1 MKYKLINEIN
11 PKYNTIEQILTNRH
25 IPIEEV
31 AHYLNTT
38 DNDINKPEALGQTC
52 LNNAAAALTTHIAN
66 NDDVLVIIDCDC
78 DGFTAAAVLI
88 NYLHDIFPAWVENH
102 LKWWVHEGKQHG
114 LNDCLDY
121 INSHNF
127 SLIIVPDAGSN
138 DYEAHA
144 ALKEKGIQTIVLDHH
159 LTDKLS
165 EDAIIINNQLSDY
178 SNKDFSGVGIVWQFC
193 RYLDQLLKQ
202 NFADSYLDLV
212 ALGNCGDMMSLTS
225 IETKHII
232 TKGFEPENIHNPYIY
247 ETWQKNKFKLGEH
260 ITSIGAAF
268 YIVPLINAVQRSG
281 TLEEKELL
289 FKSMLKHEAFEMVP
303 STKRGHA
310 PGEMERI
317 VDQAIR
323 TSNNVKNRQTR
334 EQDKAMEDLESLMK
348 DSNLLNHK
356 VILFTLEDGAI
367 DRNIAGLIANKI
379 ANKYQRPCCILFKTI
394 EISNDKIKNINIQP
408 IGEEYLAYGITY
420 EEKILYQGSARGYE
434 ATGITNFKTI
444 CEAAGAEW
452 CQGHENAFGICLA
465 ETAIEEFLTK
475 TDAALA
481 SISAEPVYYVDYIYT
496 GADVQVQDILT
507 IARLSDLWGKDMDEP
522 YVAIENLKV
531 SKDMVTIYRK
541 TSNTIKITLQNKISL
556 MIFNATEDDC
566 DKLQNFDTAY
576 ISINAVGKCN
586 INEWMGNQ
594 TPQLFVE
601 DYEITGSG
609 KYLF

>member
-1 MKYKLINEIN
+1 MKYKLINPIN
-11 PKYNTIEQILTNRH
+11 PSYNTIEQILTNRH
-25 IPIEEV
+25 IPLEEV

-38 DNDINKPEALGQTC
+38 DNDINKPEALGETC
-52 LNNAAAALTTHIAN
+52 LINAARTLLNHINN
-66 NDDVLVIIDCDC
+66 NDNALVIVDCDC

-88 NYLHDIFPAWVENH
+88 NYLHDIFPSWVENH

-114 LNDCLDY
+114 INDCLDY
-121 INSHNF
+121 IDSHNF
-127 SLIIVPDAGSN
+127 NLLIVPDAGSN
-138 DYEAHA
+138 DYEAHE
-144 ALKEKGIQTIVLDHH
+144 LLQKQLIDTIILDHH
-159 LTDKLS
+159 LADKVS
-165 EDAIIINNQLSDY
+165 EYAIVINNQLSNY
-178 SNKDFSGVGIVWQFC
+178 NNKDFSGVGIVWQFC

-202 NFADSYLDLV
+202 NYADNYLDLV

-232 TKGFEPENIHNPYIY
+232 TKGFEPNNIHNPYIY

-260 ITSIGAAF
+260 ITSINAAF

-281 TLEEKELL
+281 TIEEKELL
-289 FKSMLKHEAFEMVP
+289 FKSMLKYEAFTMVP

-310 PGEMERI
+310 PGEQERI

-334 EQDKAMEDLESLMK
+334 EQDKAMEQLELLMK
-348 DSNLLNHK
+348 DLNLLDHK
-356 VILFTLEDGAI
+356 VILFTLDNGAI

-379 ANKYQRPCCILFKTI
+379 ANKYQRPCCILFDTP
-394 EISNDKIKNINIQP
+394 D
-408 IGEEYLAYGITY
+408 G
-420 EEKILYQGSARGYE
+420 YQGSARGYE
-434 ATGITNFKTI
+434 MTGVTNFKTI
-444 CEAAGAEW
+444 CEESGAEW
-452 CQGHENAFGICLA
+452 CQGHENAFGMCLA
-465 ETAIEEFLTK
+465 ATAVEDFLTK

-481 SISAEPVYYVDYIYT
+481 DISAEPIYYVDYIYT
-496 GADVQVQDILT
+496 GADVQAQDILT
-507 IARLSDLWGKDMDEP
+507 IAGLSDLWGKDMDEP
-522 YVAIENLKV
+522 YIAIENLKV